1 MDAVATP
8 PVAASPAVTRET
20 LMANSRLTFEDKVIE
35 KIAAL
40 CAREIDGLLGMDGT
54 MMDNLTETFLA
65 ARISPKASQLKLAR
79 NK

>member
-35 KIAAL
+35 KSLRFVLERLMA
-40 CAREIDGLLGMDGT
+40 C
-54 MMDNLTETFLA
+54 
-65 ARISPKASQLKLAR
+65 
-79 NK
+79 